1 MENFIKTS
9 VIITLTLLTASALFL
24 LITMST
30 LKVATFMEN
39 LFIFNFIALGILT
52 VIITIYEIVLYQ
64 VKKENRNKRK
74 INQL

>member
-9 VIITLTLLTASALFL
+9 VIIILTTLATCALFL
-24 LITMST
+24 LGTVSS
-30 LKVATFMEN
+30 LKVTTFMEN
-39 LFIFNFIALGILT
+39 LFIFTLIGLGILT

-64 VKKENRNKRK
+64 VRKENRKRRK

>member
-9 VIITLTLLTASALFL
+9 VIITLTTLAACALFL
-24 LITMST
+24 LGTMST

-39 LFIFNFIALGILT
+39 LFIFTLIALGILA

-64 VKKENRNKRK
+64 VRKENRNRRK

>member
-9 VIITLTLLTASALFL
+9 VIITLTLLAASALFL
-24 LITMST
+24 LGTMST

>member
-9 VIITLTLLTASALFL
+9 VIITLTLLAASALFL
-24 LITMST
+24 LGTMST

-64 VKKENRNKRK
+64 VRKENRNRRK